1 MRDMV
6 RQAKG
11 SVRTKMLALVVGVA
25 LAAGATLALA
35 EPKLWVTSDRLERR
49 TCPSEDCGSV
59 GQLTFREGV
68 TVFEVNGT
76 WSRISKPYS
85 ASCNSFGNSQY
96 VKRGNKACT
105 QANGIVDGHFAEWVL
120 SKQLSS
126 ERLANPSEGASGDA
140 ELVKDSDDFR
150 LHQTQFAAAARTLI
164 DARICT
170 VDDFIEM
177 GGWMKSTNQGP
188 NAYFTYCGGMS
199 NSNKVYLDVSTGK
212 ATR

>member
-1 MRDMV
+1 MV

-11 SVRTKMLALVVGVA
+11 SIRTPMQALVVGAA
-25 LAAGATLALA
+25 LAAGAASALA
-35 EPKLWVTSDRLERR
+35 ESKLWVTSDRLERR
-49 TCPSEDCGSV
+49 TCPSEECGSV
-59 GQLTFREGV
+59 GQLMFREGV
-68 TVFEVNGT
+68 TVFEVNGI

-105 QANGIVDGHFAEWVL
+105 QANGIVDGDFAEWVL

-126 ERLANPSEGASGDA
+126 ERPADPSEGASGDA

-150 LHQTQFAAAARTLI
+150 LHQAQFATAARKLI

-170 VDDFIEM
+170 VGDFLEM
-177 GGWMKSTNQGP
+177 GGWMKSTSQGP
-188 NAYFTYCGGMS
+188 NAYFTYCGGMT
-199 NSNKVYLDVSTGK
+199 NSNKVYLDVGTGK
-212 ATR
+212 TTR